1 MPFADLIRL
10 LALAAIWGAS
20 FLFLRIVAPAFGTF
34 WTAELRVAIAGAAM
48 LLFLLATRRG
58 LAVRAHWRDYLVL
71 GLFNSALPF
80 SLYAFAAVTLPAG
93 YLAIVNATS
102 PLWGVLVGAAMLG
115 ETPTPRKLA
124 GLAAGVAGVVLLVRL
139 GPAPVTPRLLVASA
153 AGVGAAVS
161 YAFAGAL
168 SKKATQ
174 RLSPLSMATG
184 SQLGAAVCLLPFAL
198 PSAPPAA
205 PGSTVIGALLGLA
218 LVCTSVA
225 YVLYFKLIATVGPTR
240 ALTVTFLIPLFALF
254 WAALLLHEPVTVNM
268 LAGCAMVAVATW
280 LVTFQPRAARA

>member
-20 FLFLRIVAPAFGTF
+20 FLFLRIVAPALGTF

-139 GPAPVTPRLLVASA
+139 GPAPTTPRLLVASA

>member
-10 LALAAIWGAS
+10 LVLAAIWGAS
-20 FLFLRIVAPAFGTF
+20 FLFLRIVAPALGTF

-48 LLFLLATRRG
+48 LLFLLTTRRG
-58 LAVRAHWRDYLVL
+58 LPVRAHWRDYLVL

-124 GLAAGVAGVVLLVRL
+124 GLAAGVAGVALLVRL
-139 GPAPVTPRLLVASA
+139 GPAPITPQLLVAST
-153 AGVGAAVS
+153 AGMGAAVS

-168 SKKATQ
+168 SKKATR

-225 YVLYFKLIATVGPTR
+225 YVFYFKLIATVGPTR

-280 LVTFQPRAARA
+280 LVTFESRAARA